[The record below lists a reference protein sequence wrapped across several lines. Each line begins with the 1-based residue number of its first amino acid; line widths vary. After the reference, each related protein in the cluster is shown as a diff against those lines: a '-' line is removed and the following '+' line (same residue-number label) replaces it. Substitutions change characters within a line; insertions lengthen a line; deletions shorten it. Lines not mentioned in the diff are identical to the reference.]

1 MWDWLTES
9 LASEIIS
16 KFEALASGV
25 TSLTEIAKQTPK
37 EFNPTLWNAVNSFN
51 RTAVLPIGWSLLSM
65 FLLFELAAVMKRTDA
80 RGMDAIYWVSMVLLK
95 IVIAKM
101 IMENMSDIIM
111 VFFQLSGEMVRKGG
125 NLFTPS
131 SSAGVLDDTKKAAL
145 ADAVSKLNV
154 LQCLGLWIEVELIGM
169 AGNVCAMISKALIG
183 LRFIEIYVFTAVAS
197 IPMSTLVSEKYGE
210 IGRNYLKRMAALAV
224 HVIFIIIVLYMYS
237 LLVNGSTLF
246 TTDDILSIGWSMLGY
261 SILAVIALFQTV
273 TWAKGLMGVH

>member
-111 VFFQLSGEMVRKGG
+111 VFF
-125 NLFTPS
+125 
-131 SSAGVLDDTKKAAL
+131 
-145 ADAVSKLNV
+145 
-154 LQCLGLWIEVELIGM
+154 
-169 AGNVCAMISKALIG
+169 
-183 LRFIEIYVFTAVAS
+183 AVAS

-261 SILAVIALFQTV
+261 SILAVIALFQTG